1 MIVASEYIFRY
12 AVILVLQAVDILSGI
27 FKTKRNGGKL
37 KSAKMASGLYKKMG
51 TILAMVAADVLAV
64 VAAHEGIGFNIC
76 KPVFLYIVAM
86 EALSVYENADDAGLL
101 NIFKKYIK
109 KEGADSEL

>member
-1 MIVASEYIFRY
+1 
-12 AVILVLQAVDILSGI
+12 
-27 FKTKRNGGKL
+27 
-37 KSAKMASGLYKKMG
+37 
-51 TILAMVAADVLAV
+51 LAV